1 VREEGRDSSLE
12 PNSIGNFFVKAIV
25 NSPLHPL
32 LGESFAVVTVEGR
45 RTGRRYSVPI
55 GVWRE
60 GDTVT
65 AVSHRVDRN
74 WWRNLR
80 GGRVAQL
87 RVSGKQYAV
96 RGEILERKEDVVAG
110 LTSYLMH
117 FSGRSRKVNANYFGI
132 RLGEDER
139 PRKDDLER
147 AAGDRV
153 IIRFHPAKDSLTSL

>member
-1 VREEGRDSSLE
+1 LE
-12 PNSIGNFFVKAIV
+12 PNPIGSFFVKAIV

-32 LGESFAVVTVEGR
+32 LGRSFAVVTVEGR

-65 AVSHRVDRN
+65 AVSHRVDTT

-80 GGRVAQL
+80 GNRLAKL
-87 RVSGKQYAV
+87 RVSGKQYSV
-96 RGEILERKEDVVAG
+96 RGEIVEIREEVIAALPN
-110 LTSYLMH
+110 YLMH

-132 RLGEDER
+132 PLGE
-139 PRKDDLER
+139 KQGHT
-147 AAGDRV
+147 AARRQARHLR
-153 IIRFHPAKDSLTSL
+153 IWPYPS